1 MAFTAFRGM
10 KPWPQFV
17 LTAFVVVICFL
28 VLFVISLLI
37 AIPVF
42 GLNEMLASL
51 AGGKLDDPQTIVI
64 LKYFQVTQS
73 LGLFVIPPLVIAWLL
88 EGNVAAY
95 LHLDRPVLWR
105 PALHAVWILLVF
117 GPFVS
122 YMGQLNSEM
131 SFPAFLSDLEKWMRG
146 MEDQAENLIDRFIR
160 VETTGGLLF
169 NLVMIAVIPAIG
181 EEFLFRGVI
190 QKIFT
195 NMTRNYHW
203 GIWISAILFSSLHMQ
218 FYGFIPRMLLG
229 ALFGY
234 ILVYSRSLWLPVLCH
249 FVNNALGVLALY
261 AGTKGQEDVEKIA
274 NYEFGA
280 SAPIMWS
287 IALISLLFTIVL
299 LVWMKTLNMA
309 STHSE

>member
-1 MAFTAFRGM
+1 M